1 MAALPEEDGSF
12 SVVNDGQSK
21 RRMVRRQTSHGPGG
35 MDGVGGL
42 QRGNIQGMASVKII
56 SLFPSVFFPFHNKTL
71 TKI

>member
-1 MAALPEEDGSF
+1 
-12 SVVNDGQSK
+12 
-21 RRMVRRQTSHGPGG
+21 MVRRQTSHGPGG

-42 QRGNIQGMASVKII
+42 QRGNIQGMASVKVI